1 MFTKSKT
8 DTLIYDRKST
18 SAASAIDGRAKDI
31 SEKLPL
37 PFREKNTSQKGTD
50 NTNPTTKNM
59 QLSWLW
65 FLRWNHQLQQVLHTE
80 LPTGIKSKW

>member
-1 MFTKSKT
+1 MLTMTVILTFTNHVIMFTNSKT
-8 DTLIYDRKST
+8 DILIYDRKST

-50 NTNPTTKNM
+50 NTNPTTKN
-59 QLSWLW
+59 S
-65 FLRWNHQLQQVLHTE
+65 FH
-80 LPTGIKSKW
+80 GCDF